1 MREGGVLKMP
11 VKRVRVHYRRF
22 YRTSDPAVDGP
33 LGASVAAALR
43 CQIEGVTLDS
53 AVRLRK
59 YEDQDCGSVI
69 LNGRLVSR
77 SDDVY
82 GELVR
87 YDPDTNITLLVHGS
101 ADVAEFEVRQADK
114 PNDAEVLRGMSF
126 FLLRGDHVL
135 VIEQDMTNP
144 IFERY
149 LRWLLCH
156 QTGVAKKDTRIQ
168 LIPRALIG
176 QGGEMLRNVRSIDF
190 KPPRLSAE
198 ELQLGHHSSK
208 SLVGYDGAAAD
219 VLDVLKAA
227 HFDTAVIERVAAEH
241 NAAVELKLSVTLR
254 AGREPVK
261 FTGEDA
267 LALLRNVPEEDLVLH
282 GDGARKN
289 RGVIERLS
297 VIKDVERKGNILDRK
312 DAWRALREAATTYS
326 DEGLI

>member
-1 MREGGVLKMP
+1 MP

-22 YRTSDPAVDGP
+22 YRTSEPAVEGP
-33 LGASVAAALR
+33 LAGGIAAALR
-43 CQIEGVTLDS
+43 SQKDGVALDS

-59 YEDQDCGSVI
+59 YEDQDAGSVI
-69 LNGRLVSR
+69 LNGRFVTQSG
-77 SDDVY
+77 DVY

-101 ADVAEFEVRQADK
+101 SDVAEFEVRLADK

-135 VIEQDMTNP
+135 IIEQDMTNP

-156 QTGVAKKDTRIQ
+156 QTRVARKDTRIQ

-176 QGGEMLRNVRSIDF
+176 QGGEMLRNVRSIQF
-190 KPPRLSAE
+190 RPPKLTAD
-198 ELQLGHHSSK
+198 ELQLGHQTSK
-208 SLVGYDGAAAD
+208 SMLGYDGTAAD
-219 VLDVLKAA
+219 ILEVLRAA

-241 NAAVELKLSVTLR
+241 NAAVEIRLNVILK
-254 AGREPVK
+254 AGRETVK
-261 FTGEDA
+261 LSGEDA
-267 LALLRNVPEEDLVLH
+267 LSLLRNVPEEDLVLN

-297 VIKDVERKGNILDRK
+297 VIKDVERKGSILDRK
-312 DAWRALREAATTYS
+312 DAWRALREAAATYS